1 MPTLFS
7 CSIQIEA
14 AAPTSTSTPI
24 QWKEGKNILEQH
36 QASKQK
42 QGRKRSSDVRTFFEW
57 FTNNNDPACDEIAEL
72 IKDDLWPNPLQYYL
86 VPGDGEDIEGEED
99 LGEEELGDEEELAEE
114 EEDDEK

>member
-1 MPTLFS
+1 MLGVLCPFA
-7 CSIQIEA
+7 EA
-14 AAPTSTSTPI
+14 AAPTSTSTTI
-24 QWKEGKNILEQH
+24 QWKEGRNLLERYQTG
-36 QASKQK
+36 KPK
-42 QGRKRSSDVRTFFEW
+42 QGRKRNADLRSFFEW
-57 FTNNNDPACDEIAEL
+57 FTDNNDPACDEIAEL